1 MLDQKKL
8 FDLTSKLI
16 SFQSISPNQAGCIDY
31 LQQILT
37 DIGFTVTR
45 LDKNNTSNFI
55 AKIGVS
61 GPIFA
66 YAGHV
71 DVVPT
76 GDLNEWS
83 FDPFTLTPANN
94 ELFGRGIADMK
105 GSIAAFIIAVEQFI
119 QNDFNPNDGQIA
131 ILITSDEESSAVDGT
146 PVMVDYLKSEGITID
161 YCLVGEPSSE
171 NILGDTIKV
180 GRRGSLTGYIK
191 VNGKQGHIAY
201 PESCI
206 NPIHTFIPALNEL
219 ISTKWDNGNEIFPP
233 TGLQFANINCGLGV
247 TNVIANTL
255 TANFN
260 FRYNNLHNASDL
272 KQKVVAILDKYAVN
286 YAVEWT
292 NSANPF
298 YSKPGKLRQVITDS
312 IKQQLNLMPAQKT
325 DGGTSDGRFL
335 IEVCTEIV
343 EFGLSNK
350 HIHQIDERIK
360 AKDLDN
366 LANTYYLILNKIFND

>member
-1 MLDQKKL
+1 MLDKKKL
-8 FDLTSKLI
+8 YDLTSELI
-16 SFQSISPNQAGCIDY
+16 SFKSISPNQAGCIDY

-37 DIGFTVTR
+37 DIGFTITR
-45 LDKNNTSNFI
+45 LDKNNTTNLI
-55 AKIGVS
+55 AKIGTT

-66 YAGHV
+66 YAGHI
-71 DVVPT
+71 DVVPS
-76 GDLNEWS
+76 GDLSKWS
-83 FDPFTLTPANN
+83 FDPFTLSQTNN
-94 ELFGRGIADMK
+94 ELYGRGIADMK
-105 GSIAAFIIAVEQFI
+105 GSVSAFIIAVEQFI
-119 QNDFNPNDGQIA
+119 QNDFTQENGQIA
-131 ILITSDEESSAVDGT
+131 LLITSDEESSAVDGT
-146 PVMVDYLKSEGITID
+146 PLIVEHLKSEGITID
-161 YCLVGEPSSE
+161 YCLVGEPSCAE
-171 NILGDTIKV
+171 LLGDTIKV
-180 GRRGSLTGYIK
+180 GRRGSLTGYIE
-191 VNGKQGHIAY
+191 VQGKQGHIAY

-206 NPIHTFIPALNEL
+206 NPIHTFTPALNEL
-219 ISTKWDNGNEIFPP
+219 ISIKWDNGNDIFPP

-260 FRYNNLHNASDL
+260 FRYNSLHNAHDL

-286 YAVEWT
+286 YTVEWA

-298 YSKPGKLRQVITDS
+298 YTKPGKLLQVITDS
-312 IKQQLNLMPAQKT
+312 IEQQLNLIPQQKT

-350 HIHQIDERIK
+350 YIHQIDERIK
-360 AKDLDN
+360 AEDLYN

>member
-1 MLDQKKL
+1 MLDNKKL
-8 FDLTSKLI
+8 YDLTSKLI
-16 SFQSISPNQAGCIDY
+16 SFKSVSPNQAGCIDY

-37 DIGFTVTR
+37 DIGFAVTR
-45 LDKNNTSNFI
+45 LDKNNTANLI
-55 AKIGVS
+55 AKIGTT

-66 YAGHV
+66 YAGHI

-76 GDLNEWS
+76 GDLSQWS
-83 FDPFTLTPANN
+83 FDPFILNTSNN
-94 ELFGRGIADMK
+94 ELYGRGIADMK

-119 QNDFNPNDGQIA
+119 QNEFNQDNGQIA
-131 ILITSDEESSAVDGT
+131 LLITSDEESSAVDGT
-146 PVMVDYLKSEGITID
+146 PVIVDYLKSEGIIVD
-161 YCLVGEPSSE
+161 YCLVGEPSGAES
-171 NILGDTIKV
+171 LGDTIKV
-180 GRRGSLTGYIK
+180 GRRGSLTGYIEVK
-191 VNGKQGHIAY
+191 GKQGHIAY

-206 NPIHTFIPALNEL
+206 NPIHTFTPALNEL
-219 ISTKWDNGNEIFPP
+219 ISTKWDSGNDIFPS
-233 TGLQFANINCGLGV
+233 TVLQIANINCGLGV

-260 FRYNNLHNASDL
+260 FRYNNLHKADDL

-292 NSANPF
+292 NSAKPF
-298 YSKPGKLRQVITDS
+298 YTKPGKLLQVINNS
-312 IKQQLNLMPAQKT
+312 IKQELNLVPQQKT

-343 EFGLSNK
+343 EFGLCNK
-350 HIHQIDERIK
+350 YIHQIDERIK
-360 AKDLDN
+360 ANDLHN